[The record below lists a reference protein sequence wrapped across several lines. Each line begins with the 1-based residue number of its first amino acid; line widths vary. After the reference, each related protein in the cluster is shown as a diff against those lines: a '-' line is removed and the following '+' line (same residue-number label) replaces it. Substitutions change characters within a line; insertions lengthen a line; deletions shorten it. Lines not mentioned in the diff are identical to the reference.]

1 MKAIDD
7 GADAIDGRGC
17 PVAGPQPGGN
27 GLRGPCEVHERPA
40 ALSDVLRQADRG
52 LLRGAGAAVQKRPVD
67 ELADEAAV
75 EDDVPGIASRWL

>member
-27 GLRGPCEVHERPA
+27 GLRGPGEVHERPA
-40 ALSDVLRQADRG
+40 ALSDVLCQADRG
-52 LLRGAGAAVQKRPVD
+52 RLRDAGVAAQERTVD
-67 ELADEAAV
+67 KLADKAPV
-75 EDDVPGIASRWL
+75 